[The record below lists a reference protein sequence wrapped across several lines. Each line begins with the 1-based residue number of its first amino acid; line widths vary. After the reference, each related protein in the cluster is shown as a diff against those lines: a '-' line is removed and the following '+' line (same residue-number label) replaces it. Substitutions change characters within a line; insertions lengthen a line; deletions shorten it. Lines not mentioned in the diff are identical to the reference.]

1 MSYSILEAYQSN
13 QLRSSPNGSPNGGHC
28 LKSMYFFS
36 TNHLSHTFLVRFEN
50 FDTSLREDDMFAKFD
65 VVVRHNCNYKI
76 KLENKNQR
84 GDMFKFALSDPASK
98 YTISDEAFVRMVI
111 IRQLGNLYPLDVNR
125 EGKLYNKLIKVVK
138 EERLDK
144 EKCDSAHTKVL
155 RYLNLIV
162 DGEVYHPIDDEG
174 ASDEAAEEYSL
185 EF

>member
-1 MSYSILEAYQSN
+1 
-13 QLRSSPNGSPNGGHC
+13 
-28 LKSMYFFS
+28 
-36 TNHLSHTFLVRFEN
+36 
-50 FDTSLREDDMFAKFD
+50 
-65 VVVRHNCNYKI
+65 
-76 KLENKNQR
+76 
-84 GDMFKFALSDPASK
+84 MFKFELSDPASK
-98 YTISDEAFVRMVI
+98 YTVSDEAFVRMVI

-125 EGKLYNKLIKVVK
+125 EGKLYNKIIKVVK

-185 EF
+185 EFQNAAIVYGIHIDLVTDHANRVSILGQFDLIYIQF